1 MKLSRQLEGGPF
13 KWGGRSWEDAASKA
27 KIGDHFLDA
36 EVLWPR
42 ALSKYSAQR
51 VKATKHTW
59 ESHNSGQPAV
69 TAVLRWDCKHCS
81 IAPLEAKRGE
91 ARPLPSVGLPSLN
104 SKSPAVQAE
113 QGALSDIRQTEE
125 KPELS
130 FTHAHLR
137 RLQNFSGKSLSLL
150 LGKEGM
156 IYGRYTE
163 NKRTVRNRTYWKHK
177 LCKRNGKGGCAGP
190 QAQILFT

>member
-1 MKLSRQLEGGPF
+1 MKLRWQLEGGPF

-42 ALSKYSAQR
+42 ALSKCSAQR

-69 TAVLRWDCKHCS
+69 TAVLRWDCKHRS
-81 IAPLEAKRGE
+81 LAPLEAKRGE

-113 QGALSDIRQTEE
+113 QGQHRTTEHFPTSDWREARAFFPTRS
-125 KPELS
+125 P
-130 FTHAHLR
+130 
-137 RLQNFSGKSLSLL
+137 
-150 LGKEGM
+150 
-156 IYGRYTE
+156 
-163 NKRTVRNRTYWKHK
+163 
-177 LCKRNGKGGCAGP
+177 P
-190 QAQILFT
+190 QASELLKEEPLSSVGEGGDDLWQVHRKQTHGKK